1 MLIRTL
7 ACAALGLLFS
17 IGLSVHPAA
26 AVDGV
31 AGTWTLTVKGPAA
44 HGDLTAT
51 LTLKQ
56 DGKAITGQ
64 FSAHGNEHALK
75 GEYDGNTLTLE
86 SADGPSDHSLS
97 LTAKLKEDGT
107 LAGYLSSSMG
117 DMPFT
122 GKRS

>member
-1 MLIRTL
+1 MIARTL
-7 ACAALGLLFS
+7 TSAALALLVA
-17 IGLSVHPAA
+17 IGLFVHPAA

-51 LTLKQ
+51 LTLEQ
-56 DGKAITGQ
+56 DGKTISGQ
-64 FSAHGNEHALK
+64 FAVHGNEHALK
-75 GEYDGNTLTLE
+75 GGYDGTTLTLE
-86 SADGPSDHSLS
+86 SPEGPSDRSLS
-97 LTAKLKEDGT
+97 LTAKLKDDGT
-107 LAGYLSSSMG
+107 LAGYLSSPMG